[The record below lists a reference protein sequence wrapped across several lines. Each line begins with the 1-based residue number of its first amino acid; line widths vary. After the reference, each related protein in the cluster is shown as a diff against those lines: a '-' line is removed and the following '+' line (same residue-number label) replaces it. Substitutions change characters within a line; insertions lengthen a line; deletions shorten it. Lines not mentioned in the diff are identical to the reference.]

1 MKANNK
7 CNLSGIDISYI
18 REGSGEHVLLIHGI
32 TTYSFIWRKI
42 ISLLSPNY
50 DVIAV
55 DLIGCGSSDKPL
67 DIDYSI
73 KNQAKF
79 IVEFIKKLE
88 LGKVHLVAHDIGGG
102 IAQILAANN
111 PELFYDVTLIN
122 SVAYDFWPVQPIIA
136 MRTPIIRQLAMA
148 TLDFGTF
155 RLIVKRGLFHKEVLT
170 DELMD
175 LFWEPLKT
183 RNGRKAF
190 LHLAEC
196 LNNKQLLEISDKLH
210 NLEIPVLIIH
220 GEADVYL
227 SADISKTLHNNIHGS
242 KLLKISTAGHFM
254 MEDEPDQI
262 ARGIV
267 QFFKG
272 VLNA

>member
-1 MKANNK
+1 MQANKK
-7 CNLSGIDISYI
+7 CNLSGNEISYV
-18 REGSGEHVLLIHGI
+18 REGVGEHVLLIHGI

-42 ISLLSPNY
+42 IPLLSPNY
-50 DVIAV
+50 DVIAI

-67 DIDYSI
+67 DVDYSI
-73 KNQAKF
+73 KNHSKF

-102 IAQILAANN
+102 VAQILAANY
-111 PELFYDVTLIN
+111 PELFYDLTLIN
-122 SVAYDFWPVQPIIA
+122 TVAYDFWPVQPIIA

-183 RNGRKAF
+183 SVGRKAF

-210 NLEIPVLIIH
+210 NLKIPVLIIR

-227 SADISKTLHNNIHGS
+227 SADISESLHKNITGS
-242 KLLKISTAGHFM
+242 KLLIIPTAGHFM
-254 MEDEPDQI
+254 MEDEPEQI
-262 ARGIV
+262 SRGIV
-267 QFFKG
+267 QFFQE
-272 VLNA
+272 VLYA